1 MQTVNT
7 TRHIQLHLNKKDILF
22 GLTNM
27 NSSGYPNRNSIA
39 SLFLTK
45 DMLTLDTEIVINALQ
60 MLNITDLNIIFIT
73 NNKDI
78 FDCYPKSS
86 TYMSHNTE
94 LAFLIIRF
102 SEFYDILYNVDFD
115 SINRNTIYILNDITW
130 STFIALTNTFDRPLK
145 ISGGSAGKR
154 HIISKLDS
162 RINSYLLA
170 IVNLDYPKLNAFND
184 FDSDDKNRYL
194 PYFDFSSKKSTKIT
208 NSNGNVLIIPL
219 DSATNPENSNI
230 LNKNN
235 QSELIKTTPSSLGK
249 LIIKRENS
257 STNYENPR
265 NKNINIRKVF
275 KREYSSS
282 RTLTKENISPNSR
295 ISFLSNCFKDLEK
308 LITNRQHN
316 TQLQNKIEEYL
327 FNSENYYN
335 SINKSVGP
343 SINFSSAT
351 SKWVLEKHNLIAG
364 CLDGLI
370 EKDIKYNKGKLTLI
384 QKNLLY
390 TKEVLGILGSK
401 YTTNILISFF
411 LDLVSKEVNEGRLI
425 QMDCFTSLGKKLIS
439 VYCFKLY
446 SKYCREDV
454 KENKIKL
461 SFGEWKTLKF
471 NDIKHLFESPTIVSI
486 AGNIANF
493 LTTSSINMI
502 ELTSDYGD
510 DRKLHNIIK
519 IEENSRKIILKDD
532 KTRIFSLPAKL
543 PMIVEPKPYKW
554 IDGKIQVGGYLKN
567 DIYYS
572 EDLFIDKV
580 GYRDTTKLKQ
590 DNDVIDLING
600 VSRVPYKI
608 NKDVLEYIQL
618 YGIEKGCIV
627 SGSTDMSKNN
637 IISKQVDK
645 FYVNP
650 YIKTT
655 KKLNKELRSVQS
667 TIYLQNNILNIAE
680 LYSLVD
686 KIYFPVRSDQRTR
699 IYCITEYFNYQST
712 DLSKGL
718 LLFYNPGVI
727 YKHDNEAINYLKSYG
742 ATLFDS
748 TLGKKSLNNKIKW
761 VDNNTDYIIN
771 FRYNDIINKSKEK
784 VCFLAFCFE
793 YTRFIEFMSDVNAT
807 KFNTYLPIQ
816 LDASCNGYQHLSLLT
831 RDKKV
836 HKHLNLTPSTKDDD
850 PSDLYNY
857 MLIKIREFIKHK
869 LRYHLWEC
877 LEEKESLIRLD
888 KIVLNRNILK
898 KALMTFS
905 YNASI
910 VQMVSYIKEM
920 LKTHTIQESNN
931 VIFDGSVELITEW
944 VARKYKDN
952 TVYTVSDELENYITS
967 KDIYRFVKYF
977 KVVLDNE
984 FPRMKLLNTY
994 LRSIIKICT
1003 KQNMTIPWPLPSGAI
1018 ISQSYLNSKTLK
1030 MRPFAFIKSKYNFR
1044 TILKDEFDGVKQLN
1058 ATMPNLIHSLD
1069 ASSIALLYKVFS
1081 AQGSGSIFTIHDCFA
1096 VTANDVKLLIDLLKG
1111 VYIKI
1116 YSEQVYL
1123 SILHEHIKS
1132 TILNTFGKDIFSC
1145 DLKFIYVGPKKEKTL
1160 YPSIDKV
1167 LDLNTNIDSL
1177 KQSQYII
1184 K

>member
-1 MQTVNT
+1 MKSIKILPNSLHVVFSSARTAEVNN
-7 TRHIQLHLNKKDILF
+7 QLDFH
-22 GLTNM
+22 M
-27 NSSGYPNRNSIA
+27 IA
-39 SLFLTK
+39 STYFVNKSHEISYNNLFVNISSLGINKFFIVYIIDLTQE
-45 DMLTLDTEIVINALQ
+45 EIDSQYKSDFYRNNQLWFEVHYTSRQNFIPMINSGSFNFNETNKYCLYIFLG
-60 MLNITDLNIIFIT
+60 MSWVELITMFKSEDINIIVSGGSPTKRHLLSPLEIRLSSYIVALFDMNTIEAINHNNFKFVDKERYLPIFDFSNKSKISHTKNGIITSIPITNPTPYNKVPSTNSDNTNIKIDT

-78 FDCYPKSS
+78 SIENIDTKSCCNQ
-86 TYMSHNTE
+86 TQPIT
-94 LAFLIIRF
+94 
-102 SEFYDILYNVDFD
+102 
-115 SINRNTIYILNDITW
+115 IN
-130 STFIALTNTFDRPLK
+130 
-145 ISGGSAGKR
+145 
-154 HIISKLDS
+154 
-162 RINSYLLA
+162 
-170 IVNLDYPKLNAFND
+170 
-184 FDSDDKNRYL
+184 
-194 PYFDFSSKKSTKIT
+194 
-208 NSNGNVLIIPL
+208 
-219 DSATNPENSNI
+219 
-230 LNKNN
+230 
-235 QSELIKTTPSSLGK
+235 
-249 LIIKRENS
+249 
-257 STNYENPR
+257 
-265 NKNINIRKVF
+265 KVF
-275 KREYSSS
+275 KRGLHSSVS
-282 RTLTKENISPNSR
+282 TFAQHNISSNNR
-295 ISFLSNCFKDLEK
+295 RSFLSNCFKDLEK
-308 LITNRQHN
+308 LIANRQHN
-316 TQLQNKIEEYL
+316 VELQNTIEEYL

-343 SINFSSAT
+343 SINFSSTT
-351 SKWVLEKHNLIAG
+351 SKWILEKHNLIVDY
-364 CLDGLI
+364 LDNM
-370 EKDIKYNKGKLTLI
+370 IKKEIKLNKGKLTLI

-390 TKEVLGILGSK
+390 TKEVLEVLGSK
-401 YTTNILISFF
+401 NTSNILISFF

-439 VYCFKLY
+439 IYCFKLY
-446 SKYCREDV
+446 SKYCY
-454 KENKIKL
+454 ENKTKL

-471 NDIKHLFESPTIVSI
+471 NDIQYLFESPTIVSI

-519 IEENSRKIILKDD
+519 IEEQSRKIIIKND
-532 KTRIFSLPAKL
+532 KTRIFSVPTKL
-543 PMIVEPKPYKW
+543 PMIVEPKPYKM
-554 IDGKIQVGGYLKN
+554 IDGKIQPGGYLKN
-567 DIYYS
+567 DIFYS
-572 EDLFIDKV
+572 ENLFIDKV

-608 NKDVLEYIQL
+608 NKEVLEYIQL
-618 YGIEKGCIV
+618 YGIEKGIILLDSHV
-627 SGSTDMSKNN
+627 MSKKNT
-637 IISKQVDK
+637 ISKEVDK
-645 FYVNP
+645 FYDNP
-650 YIKTT
+650 YIKMT
-655 KKLNKELRSVQS
+655 KKLNKELRSLQS

-712 DLSKGL
+712 DLAKGL
-718 LLFYNPGVI
+718 LLFYNHGVI
-727 YKHDNEAINYLKSYG
+727 YKHDTEAINYLKSYG
-742 ATLFDS
+742 ATLFES
-748 TLGKKSLNNKIKW
+748 TLGKKSLNYKIKW

-771 FRYNDIINKSKEK
+771 FKFNDIINKSKEK
-784 VCFLAFCFE
+784 ACFLAFCFE
-793 YTRFIEFMSDVNAT
+793 YTRFVKFMSDVNAT

-850 PSDLYNY
+850 PNDLYNY
-857 MLIKIREFIKHK
+857 MLIKIREYIKYK
-869 LRYHLWEC
+869 LCNYLWESE
-877 LEEKESLIRLD
+877 EEKESLIRLD
-888 KIVLNRNILK
+888 KIILNRNILK

-910 VQMVSYIKEM
+910 VQMVNYIKEM

-931 VIFDGSVELITEW
+931 VLIDDNVELSIQG

-952 TVYTVSDELENYITS
+952 TVYTVGDELENYITS
-967 KDIYRFVKYF
+967 KDIYKFVKYF

-1044 TILKDEFDGVKQLN
+1044 TIIKDEFDGVKQLN

-1081 AQGSGSIFTIHDCFA
+1081 AQGCGSIFTIHDCFA

-1116 YSEQVYL
+1116 YSEEVYL
-1123 SILHEHIKS
+1123 SILHDHIKN
-1132 TILNTFGKDIFSC
+1132 TIINTFGKDIFSC
-1145 DLKFIYVGPKKEKTL
+1145 DLKFIYVGPKKEKIP
-1160 YPSIDKV
+1160 YPSIENV

-1177 KQSQYII
+1177 KYSQYII